1 MKEIIIIILLLIL
14 IILYNYY
21 KNRKIEGFSNLES
34 CDLINMELDELEI
47 LDRDPVYIKLLEK
60 LIREN
65 KTKLSNDDYKAII
78 NRFQFYKINSDKIN
92 YDNITKKIMLDCK
105 LLLNEHNILDDS
117 TTNKHIIDNLF
128 NNSLHNNIINSFNSN
143 LFSLN
148 SKFYNNYNNNLS
160 NLSNNNNYLSN
171 LSNNNNLSNLSN
183 NNNNLLNLSNNNELY
198 KNDNNK
204 DKSDII
210 KMEIDEEEIR
220 KLEDIKRRYRND
232 MKDIENKDY
241 RKYYY
246 DIDEK
251 RVECDIKSEF
261 INYYI
266 DKKEC

>member
-148 SKFYNNYNNNLS
+148 SKFYNNYNNNLL
-160 NLSNNNNYLSN
+160 NLSK
-171 LSNNNNLSNLSN
+171 NNNNLS
-183 NNNNLLNLSNNNELY
+183 NLSNNNELY